1 MERLQ
6 YAHPFSRILLLA
18 ACLLILTA
26 CGQFEAVESEEK
38 GDSYTTGITKAKN
51 PVYTVQAL
59 ELEDAPAAALYAA
72 TYPLPEDFQNAVE
85 WFLQEDPYGVYKGL
99 TPGPAIAKFQHEELY
114 SDPDGKGVLLGRFLV
129 PLVDAESGKCKY
141 ILELA
146 SLGGEVCEPHIDA
159 SDAYRQA
166 LACIAH
172 LTSPETPLY
181 LALNGSHFYYI
192 IGDIAYTFDGT
203 PGLQYLPELVTDG
216 FDIEVA
222 ELHFG

>member
-6 YAHPFSRILLLA
+6 SVHPFRCILLLA
-18 ACLLILTA
+18 ACLLLLTA
-26 CGQFEAVESEEK
+26 CGQLEAVESEEK
-38 GDSYTTGITKAKN
+38 GDGYSTGITQAQN
-51 PVYTVQAL
+51 PVYTVQTL
-59 ELEDAPAAALYAA
+59 ELEDAPAAALYVA

-85 WFLQEDPYGVYKGL
+85 GFLQEDPYGVYKDL

-114 SDPDGKGVLLGRFLV
+114 FDPDGKGILLGRFLV
-129 PLVDAESGKCKY
+129 PLVNAESGKCKY

-146 SLGGEVCEPHIDA
+146 SLGGEVCEPHINT
-159 SDAYRQA
+159 SDAYQQE

-203 PGLQYLPELVTDG
+203 PGLESLPELVTDG
-216 FDIEVA
+216 FDIEIV
-222 ELHFG
+222 EIIV